1 MKTKNYSQ
9 MTKQALMLL
18 KHLKIVTMQDI
29 IYACMVKSGTKGF
42 QDRIDFL
49 NNAKMQNNLK

>member
-1 MKTKNYSQ
+1 
-9 MTKQALMLL
+9 MTEQALMLL

>member
-1 MKTKNYSQ
+1 MKTEKHSL
-9 MTKQALMLL
+9 MTEQALMLL

-29 IYACMVKSGTKGF
+29 IYACMVKPGLSGF

-49 NNAKMQNNLK
+49 NNAKLQGNLK